1 MIYGDRGYCIAHAH
15 SRPKEALGRVSRS
28 RGRDEHTKD
37 EDSGVPGRLGTRG
50 AGRGMPAVRPRR
62 LRRAP

>member
-15 SRPKEALGRVSRS
+15 SRPKEALGRVPRS
-28 RGRDEHTKD
+28 RGRDDQAKD
-37 EDSGVPGRLGTRG
+37 EHSGASERLGTSN
-50 AGRGMPAVRPRR
+50 AGRGMPAVRPRW